1 MIWIDFSVPR
11 CDRYRLF
18 LRGIDS
24 AAITAGGFDALILP

>member
-1 MIWIDFSVPR
+1 MILIDFSVPR

-24 AAITAGGFDALILP
+24 ATITAGGSDA